1 MFNLPEP
8 PFFFNSNLY
17 QNFYALLGSTTSF
30 SSQNLQIRM
39 QSKAL
44 QKMSMGSNIQRIK
57 IHM

>member
-8 PFFFNSNLY
+8 PLFFNSNLY
-17 QNFYALLGSTTSF
+17 QNFYALLGSTSF

-44 QKMSMGSNIQRIK
+44 QKMSVGSNIQRIK